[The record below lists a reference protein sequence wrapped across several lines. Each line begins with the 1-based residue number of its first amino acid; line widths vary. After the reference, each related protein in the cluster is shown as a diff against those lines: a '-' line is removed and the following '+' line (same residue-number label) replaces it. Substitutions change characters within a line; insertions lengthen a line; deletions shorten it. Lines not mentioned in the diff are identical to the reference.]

1 MVRGVWA
8 IRSVRPRRFGTST
21 AERPAVMDGHRGQE
35 HAVARV
41 GDHFAAARMIAEPAR
56 KEDGGG

>member
-8 IRSVRPRRFGTST
+8 IHSRTT
-21 AERPAVMDGHRGQE
+21 AAIRDISGCTPGSQGRASGQE

-41 GDHFAAARMIAEPAR
+41 GDHFAAARMIAEPAGE
-56 KEDGGG
+56 EDGGG